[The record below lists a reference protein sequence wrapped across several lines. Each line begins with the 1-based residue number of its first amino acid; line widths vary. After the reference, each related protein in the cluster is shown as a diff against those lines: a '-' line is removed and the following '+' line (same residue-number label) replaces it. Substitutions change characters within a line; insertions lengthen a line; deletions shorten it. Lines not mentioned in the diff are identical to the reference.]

1 MPNPAKSAFKL
12 PKPSTPRLKSA
23 AQYPEQEC
31 LQAARHAAAA
41 LGRAHSER
49 AYEDCMVNYFYRK
62 RMPYL
67 RQRNFYQN
75 VHGEI
80 IHVGVADLE
89 VDHRIVLELKAN
101 VKDISEDHKAQL
113 MRYLRAANQDAR
125 RGYVLCD
132 FCLAPFMHF
141 RYCMAQC
148 QDPYYLFKFS
158 MFLRF
163 STRRKSFL
171 IKI

>member
-1 MPNPAKSAFKL
+1 MISL
-12 PKPSTPRLKSA
+12 PKMA
-23 AQYPEQEC
+23 QEC
-31 LQAARHAAAA
+31 LQAAKHAAGA

-75 VHGEI
+75 VQGEI

-101 VKDISEDHKAQL
+101 VKDISDDHKAQL
-113 MRYLRAANQDAR
+113 MRYLRAANQDSR
-125 RGYVLCD
+125 RR
-132 FCLAPFMHF
+132 CLQTFQGSAFSENQKAKIPNTDQ
-141 RYCMAQC
+141 YC
-148 QDPYYLFKFS
+148 PIFSNLFFKV
-158 MFLRF
+158 
-163 STRRKSFL
+163 
-171 IKI
+171 

>member
-1 MPNPAKSAFKL
+1 MANPAENYRKDMLMPCMTKMA
-12 PKPSTPRLKSA
+12 
-23 AQYPEQEC
+23 QEC
-31 LQAARHAAAA
+31 LQAAKHAAGA

-75 VHGEI
+75 VQGEI

-101 VKDISEDHKAQL
+101 VKDISDDHKAQL
-113 MRYLRAANQDAR
+113 MRYLRAANQDSR
-125 RGYVLCD
+125 RRSLQTFAAG
-132 FCLAPFMHF
+132 F
-141 RYCMAQC
+141 RMQSELHRC
-148 QDPYYLFKFS
+148 
-158 MFLRF
+158 
-163 STRRKSFL
+163 RK
-171 IKI
+171 